1 MSLTPYIASSAPAAI
16 MFAVT
21 KSDTENLP
29 FVCRM
34 LYVGTE
40 GRVVV
45 RDLTSQVVIT
55 HENVP
60 SGYYLGPFMIDQV
73 RNDTTASNIVGY
85 A

>member
-1 MSLTPYIASSAPAAI
+1 MNPIPYTAPMNPAAR

-21 KSDTENLP
+21 KSDTANLP

-34 LYVGTE
+34 LNAGTE